1 MSDNKIYKLKRF
13 CNPFNPTTTIKCSVP
28 NIAYSFNTNVELKIY
43 DVLGREVKTLV
54 NQKRE
59 TTKLI
64 LMQVIYQVE
73 SIFTDCNTGILFK
86 QKNDVAE
93 MI

>member
-1 MSDNKIYKLKRF
+1 MKIKFINCKDSA
-13 CNPFNPTTTIKCSVP
+13 NPFNPTTTIKCSVP
-28 NIAYSFNTNVELKIY
+28 NITYSFNTNVELKIY

-73 SIFTDCNTGILFK
+73 CIFTDCNTGILFK
-86 QKNDVAE
+86 KNVVAE